1 MNISQEV
8 FFTIT
13 IWPEEK
19 TDGGEEYH
27 VFKRRLRKGCLCGL
41 AWWGYYVSQQWSGG
55 EWLTTTLPGLPPSTT
70 WRVKFNN
77 TENCRQPSSCLECPS
92 APSSLLHLTASF
104 WSPPGLSLEIS
115 SSKVQFG
122 TPCKL
127 PGLLSSG
134 LPEHFASCTAV
145 ACVQA
150 GLHVGHD
157 LPEGK
162 DVSHVHCALSLA
174 LWPISSC
181 SRGEQMHTSDL
192 LLHGK
197 PSTMTQ

>member
-1 MNISQEV
+1 MIWRKDRWRRGVPCFQEEV
-8 FFTIT
+8 GKGLPMRSGLMRIL
-13 IWPEEK
+13 
-19 TDGGEEYH
+19 H
-27 VFKRRLRKGCLCGL
+27 V
-41 AWWGYYVSQQWSGG
+41 
-55 EWLTTTLPGLPPSTT
+55 TTTVWRWVADHYTSGLPPSTT

-92 APSSLLHLTASF
+92 APNSLLHLTASF

-115 SSKVQFG
+115 SSKIQFG

-145 ACVQA
+145 ACVHA

-157 LPEGK
+157 LLEGK